1 MDSSGTVRD
10 KARVHVG
17 VAASNEAGVADNPV
31 NDERDIRIVGLHVEA
46 PDGGVS

>member
-1 MDSSGTVRD
+1 MGGLVTVRR
-10 KARVHVG
+10 KVG
-17 VAASNEAGVADNPV
+17 VNVGSSNETRVADQPV